1 MTRTPLVAAN
11 WKMHNTVAQAL
22 NLTNELLPG
31 LEAVSGVEKLI
42 CPTATALMPLSAI
55 LDGRAVALGAQN
67 LHWEEQGA
75 FTGELSPSMIA
86 EFCSYVIV
94 GHSERREIF
103 EESDADVNLKL
114 KAARAVNL
122 IPILCVGESLAENE
136 AGRAAEVI
144 IRQLRAALTDVQ
156 FTEANQLV
164 VAYEP
169 IWAIGTGKAAT
180 PKDTNT
186 LLRNVVRPTLANLF
200 GESIA
205 QAIRVLYGG
214 SVKAANAA
222 SFFNEDEIDGA
233 LVGGASLKANEFIG
247 ITQAAAR

>member
-1 MTRTPLVAAN
+1 MTRTSLVAAN
-11 WKMHNTVAQAL
+11 WKMHNTVTQAL

-31 LEAVSGVEKLI
+31 LEAIAGVEKLI

-55 LDGRAVALGAQN
+55 LDGRGVALGAQN
-67 LHWEEQGA
+67 LHWEAQGA
-75 FTGELSPSMIA
+75 FTGELSPRMIA

-94 GHSERREIF
+94 GHSERRQIF
-103 EESDADVNLKL
+103 AESDMDVNRKL
-114 KAARAVNL
+114 KAARAVEL
-122 IPILCVGESLAENE
+122 IPILCVGESLVENE
-136 AGRAAEVI
+136 GGRAAEVLT
-144 IRQLRAALTDVQ
+144 RQLRAAL
-156 FTEANQLV
+156 EAVDLSEAKQLV

-180 PKDTNT
+180 PEDTNT

-200 GESIA
+200 GETMA

-222 SFFNEDEIDGA
+222 SFFTEDEIDGA
-233 LVGGASLKANEFIG
+233 LVGGASLKVDEFIG
-247 ITQAAAR
+247 ISQAAAR